1 MYMYFIYIRLPRI
14 YPPHASVQLH
24 TTLSLMR
31 YFTCNIVKPFV
42 RRRHDIQSRLAVRRT
57 DRRPP
62 RPPVRAR
69 LSGNTRIRTD
79 ESTAQYRGMP
89 AERHEA
95 YQMEELYDKK
105 VLTNKQVWILCARNL
120 LQRSVHSVNGL
131 IVYYYLWKLQ
141 TRHLWAPTY
150 FLKDFI
156 LIILL
161 YVKPTNI
168 NKLLT
173 YYAIMFSSLM

>member
-1 MYMYFIYIRLPRI
+1 MYFIYIRLPRI